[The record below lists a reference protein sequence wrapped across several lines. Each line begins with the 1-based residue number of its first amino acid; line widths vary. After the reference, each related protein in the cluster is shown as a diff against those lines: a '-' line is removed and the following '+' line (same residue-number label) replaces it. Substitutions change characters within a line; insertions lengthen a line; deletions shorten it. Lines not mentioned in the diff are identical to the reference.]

1 MSSELEKKISEA
13 ISILTANECTEGFSV
28 RFSGGK
34 DSCVLKHLIERSGC
48 VAKYYYL
55 ETTLES
61 DMMANFIK
69 DKHPE
74 VEWIHP
80 EKSVCDLI
88 REYKM
93 MPTLYNRFCCKH
105 IRRGVDSRLT
115 DEQQC
120 TVLGKR
126 QSDIM
131 LDRKSLDPVL
141 VKENGHKVI
150 NPLYNWSDADIWE
163 YINEN
168 NIELPGTY
176 AIYGKSF
183 NCALCI
189 MYYVETKKQ
198 LVEAHPEIAERLK
211 NACFDAWE
219 NNELL
224 HENFPEPDDYW
235 NWFLNYDIK
244 TEKQKMLQ

>member
-1 MSSELEKKISEA
+1 MNSELEAKINEA
-13 ISILTANECTEGFSV
+13 IRILQANECDEGFSV

-34 DSCVLKHLIERSGC
+34 DSCVLKHLLGQAGC
-48 VAKYYYL
+48 KAKYYYL
-55 ETTLES
+55 ATTLES
-61 DMMANFIK
+61 DIMANFIK

-80 EKSVCDLI
+80 EKSVCELI

-115 DEQQC
+115 DEHQC

-126 QSDIM
+126 QTDIM
-131 LDRKSLDPVL
+131 LDRKNLEPVHT
-141 VKENGHKVI
+141 KDNGHKVI
-150 NPLYNWSDADIWE
+150 NPLYNWTDEDIWG
-163 YINEN
+163 YIDEHG
-168 NIELPGTY
+168 IELPETY

-183 NCALCI
+183 NCALCV
-189 MYYVETKKQ
+189 MYYVETKQQ
-198 LVEAHPEIAERLK
+198 LAQAHPEVVAKLK
-211 NACFDAWE
+211 SACFDAWAG
-219 NNELL
+219 NELL
-224 HENFPEPDDYW
+224 HANFPTPDEYW

-244 TEKQKMLQ
+244 TEKQKMVQ

>member
-1 MSSELEKKISEA
+1 MNNELDKKVNGA
-13 ISILTANECTEGFSV
+13 ISILTANECAEGFSV

-34 DSCVLKHLIERSGC
+34 DSCVLKHLINRSGC
-48 VAKYYYL
+48 NARYYYL

-61 DMMANFIK
+61 DIVANFIK

-88 REYKM
+88 REYKI

-105 IRRGVDSRLT
+105 IRRGVDSRLV
-115 DEQQC
+115 DEQHC

-126 QSDIM
+126 QTDIM
-131 LDRKSLDPVL
+131 LDRKSLEPVQ

-150 NPLYNWSDADIWE
+150 NPLYNWTDTDIWA
-163 YINEN
+163 YIEEN
-168 NIELPGTY
+168 SIELPETY

-198 LVEAHPEIAERLK
+198 LVQAHPEIVEKLK
-211 NACFDAWE
+211 SACFDAWE
-219 NNELL
+219 SNGLL
-224 HENFPEPDDYW
+224 HENFPTAEEYW
-235 NWFLNYDIK
+235 NWFLNYDI
-244 TEKQKMLQ
+244 TVEKRKMIQ

>member
-80 EKSVCDLI
+80 EKSVCLSLI
-88 REYKM
+88 
-93 MPTLYNRFCCKH
+93 H
-105 IRRGVDSRLT
+105 I
-115 DEQQC
+115 
-120 TVLGKR
+120 
-126 QSDIM
+126 
-131 LDRKSLDPVL
+131 
-141 VKENGHKVI
+141 
-150 NPLYNWSDADIWE
+150 
-163 YINEN
+163 
-168 NIELPGTY
+168 
-176 AIYGKSF
+176 
-183 NCALCI
+183 
-189 MYYVETKKQ
+189 
-198 LVEAHPEIAERLK
+198 
-211 NACFDAWE
+211 
-219 NNELL
+219 
-224 HENFPEPDDYW
+224 
-235 NWFLNYDIK
+235 
-244 TEKQKMLQ
+244 